1 MTTIL
6 GFLIQAFGEAEAAIT
21 SIERMH
27 SLEMLPQE
35 KSMITSED
43 CKVDESWPEKGEL
56 VFDNVSLRYRPGL
69 PLSLDGLSLTVK
81 HGERCA
87 IVGRTGAGKSTVTTA
102 LFRLVEIEE
111 GTISLDGV
119 DLSTLGLSD
128 VRGRRNGMFIL
139 PQDPA
144 VFAGSIRS
152 NLDPFLVHSDEELI
166 RALELVKFPH
176 KLLSE
181 PVEECGG
188 NFSAGEKQLLCLTR
202 AMLANPRLLV
212 LDEATS
218 SCDRETDSSVQQM
231 LRSQFP
237 ETTLLTIAHRLDTII
252 DYDVII
258 VMENGRVAEMGSA
271 RDLLSSSG
279 IFSDMVN
286 ATGLESAAQLNL
298 LAKNAERT

>member
-35 KSMITSED
+35 KSMITSEEY
-43 CKVDESWPEKGEL
+43 KVDKSWPKKGAL
-56 VFDNVSLRYRPGL
+56 VFDNVSLRYRTGL
-69 PLSLDGLSLTVK
+69 PLSLDGLSFTVN
-81 HGERCA
+81 HGERCS
-87 IVGRTGAGKSTVTTA
+87 IVGRTGAGKSTLTTA
-102 LFRLVEIEE
+102 LFRLVEIES
-111 GTISLDGV
+111 GNISLDGV

-144 VFAGSIRS
+144 VFSGTIRS
-152 NLDPFLVHSDEELI
+152 NLDPFLVHSDDELI
-166 RALELVKFPH
+166 QALELVKFPQTI
-176 KLLSE
+176 LPNE
-181 PVEECGG
+181 TVEEGG
-188 NFSAGEKQLLCLTR
+188 SNFSAGEKQLLCLAR

-218 SCDRETDSSVQQM
+218 SVDGATDEKVQQM

-237 ETTLLTIAHRLDTII
+237 NTTLLTIAHRLNTII
-252 DYDVII
+252 DYDVVI
-258 VMENGRVAEMGSA
+258 VMDNGKVAEMGSP
-271 RDLLSSSG
+271 RELLELNG
-279 IFSDMVN
+279 LFADMVN
-286 ATGLESAAQLNL
+286 ATGPESAAQLRL
-298 LAKNAERT
+298 MAK